1 MFQDATALS
10 PTMQLITILVGI
22 LVLAVGRKLFWVVV
36 GAVGFVIGLSL
47 ASEFL
52 GGQPDWIILGVA
64 LLTGLV
70 GAVLAILLQKVAI
83 IIAGFLMG
91 GYAALWLIQL
101 FQLDLGLVMWLVAIL
116 GGIVGAMLAVFLF
129 EAALIALSTVAGAT
143 LVVQVV
149 NLDPLMSA
157 ILFVVLV
164 IGGIIVQTQV
174 WQQDTSEA

>member
-1 MFQDATALS
+1 MFEDATVLS
-10 PTMQLITILVGI
+10 PTMQLVTILIGI

-64 LLTGLV
+64 LLAGLV

-83 IIAGFLMG
+83 IIAGFFMG
-91 GYAALWLIQL
+91 GYAAIWLIEM
-101 FQLDLGLVMWLVAIL
+101 FQLDLGLFIWVIAIL
-116 GGIVGAMLAVFLF
+116 GGIIGAILAVFLF

-143 LVVQVV
+143 LVVQAIS
-149 NLDPLMSA
+149 LDQILSA